1 MLGVAMTFDSP
12 SLFLV
17 FLFLLFIFD
26 IFRAS
31 SQGGHL

>member
-12 SLFLV
+12 SLFL
-17 FLFLLFIFD
+17 FFYLFSIF
-26 IFRAS
+26 FRAS